1 MKASRLSMAIFF
13 IAALLNPFYANAGSA
28 DENEDQGTIPKPVS
42 KPEPECENSSTIV
55 FTP

>member
-1 MKASRLSMAIFF
+1 MKASRLCMAIF
-13 IAALLNPFYANAGSA
+13 IIVALLSPFYAYAGFV

-42 KPEPECENSSTIV
+42 KPEPECEHSSTIV

>member
-42 KPEPECENSSTIV
+42 KPEPECEHSSTIV

>member
-28 DENEDQGTIPKPVS
+28 DENEDQGTIPKPMP
-42 KPEPECENSSTIV
+42 KPEPECEHSSTIV